1 MGCHCFIASHI
12 TKQDNLG
19 VMSIGFLLPSADD
32 AVVWRGPRKNGLIK
46 QFLKDVDWG
55 DLDYLIVD
63 TPPGTS
69 DEHISIAQFLIGSG
83 RGIDGA
89 VIVTTPQE
97 VAIADVRKEVS
108 FCRKVGI
115 EILGVVENMSKLHVP
130 FESLG
135 LLDASGADVTP
146 VVLAALRDAGIDTS
160 GLTSETSVFRATRGG
175 ADELGRAMGIDI
187 LGRIPLDP
195 LLCLAAESGKSF
207 IRDIRNSKDPH
218 AEHSSHATTIR
229 ALRSVVESV
238 VRLVP

>member
-1 MGCHCFIASHI
+1 M
-12 TKQDNLG
+12 
-19 VMSIGFLLPSADD
+19 MSIGFLLPSADD

-55 DLDYLIVD
+55 DLDYLLVD

-83 RGIDGA
+83 RGVDGA

-115 EILGVVENMSKLHVP
+115 DILGVVENMSKLHVP

-135 LLDASGADVTP
+135 LLDAGGADVTEAAR
-146 VVLAALRDAGIDTS
+146 AALRAAGIDTAA
-160 GLTSETSVFRATRGG
+160 LTSEAPIFRATRGG
-175 ADELGRAMGIDI
+175 ADEMGRAMDVEV

-207 IRDIRNSKDPH
+207 VRDIRSSKDPH
-218 AEHSSHATTIR
+218 AQHSAHGTTIR
-229 ALRSVVESV
+229 ALRSVVENV
-238 VRLVP
+238 VRRVPPMPPPPPGES